1 MKIKRNFLLLAII
14 VGFVGIALGIFTMFL
29 SISDLLHS

>member
-14 VGFVGIALGIFTMFL
+14 VGFGGIALGIFTMFL